1 MFTQMPYQTRPFK
14 FNGSKFAKLEVVSY
28 HTGWENTCECCLK
41 ESNISTESYIVD
53 GEKGR
58 EHLNLCHVCFT
69 KLLVKV
75 MPNTFQVSLEEAK
88 AIKAHV
94 IEYLRIR

>member
-1 MFTQMPYQTRPFK
+1 MFTEMPYQTRPFK
-14 FNGSKFAKLEVVSY
+14 FNGSRFAQLEVVSY
-28 HTGWENTCECCLK
+28 HTGWENTCECCKK

-53 GEKGR
+53 GWDDK

-75 MPNTFQVSLEEAK
+75 MPNTHAVDLASPK
-88 AIKAHV
+88 DIKAH
-94 IEYLRIR
+94 ILEYMRLR

>member
-1 MFTQMPYQTRPFK
+1 MLNQTSYQTRTFK
-14 FNGSKFAKLEVVSY
+14 FNDSRFAQLEVVSY

-58 EHLNLCHVCFT
+58 EHLNLCHICFT

-75 MPNTFQVSLEEAK
+75 MPNTYQVSLTSAK
-88 AIKAHV
+88 DIKAH
-94 IEYLRIR
+94 ILKYMRMR